1 MHIHTIRTALRLSTA
16 AALISLAA
24 CGDNSLSGVE
34 DASIARGSGQ
44 NAAPAATGASGGG
57 TSGGGTRGG
66 EVKTIIALSPPAG
79 APFASA
85 KGKAKFASQ
94 GGERELEI
102 EAENIPTGTVVSFL
116 LDGAVIGTA
125 TSDALREVNLNLN
138 SDRGASVPLSVT
150 GKSVRV
156 QTAAGAVIVSGSF

>member
-1 MHIHTIRTALRLSTA
+1 MHINTIRTALRLSST

-24 CGDNSLSGVE
+24 CGDNTLTGGD

-57 TSGGGTRGG
+57 ARAG
-66 EVKTIIALSPPAG
+66 EVKTIVALSRPAG
-79 APFASA
+79 APFATA
-85 KGKAKFASQ
+85 KGKAKFASK

-125 TSDALREVNLNLN
+125 TSDAFREVNLNLN